1 MTRLK
6 FLNLIAL
13 GADLQ
18 SVSVITFIELLSA
31 TNLLELLIAIYLFK
45 LIS

>member
-18 SVSVITFIELLSA
+18 SVPDKLT
-31 TNLLELLIAIYLFK
+31 
-45 LIS
+45 LISTKYYAGEKGLLDIFVIE